1 MKKDYQKPQMV
12 VVPLKM
18 RKSLLVGSMT
28 SNKPAEDMSETEGL
42 WD

>member
-18 RKSLLVGSMT
+18 RKSLLVGSDGNKTAERMT
-28 SNKPAEDMSETEGL
+28 EVDGY
-42 WD
+42 WDE

>member
-18 RKSLLVGSMT
+18 RNSLLVGSLT
-28 SNKPAEDMSETEGL
+28 SNKTESMTEVEGE